1 MQRSPPARPR
11 PHPEPTAPGS
21 VSISSSR
28 SALSKVCMARLLRS
42 RRSRGRSRVNRC
54 SAGGTP
60 HPAAHALQPIPRALR
75 PTPRLS
81 EPAVCPREPRFLP
94 PVRLSGRG
102 AQTWAGRH
110 AWVSAP
116 PCLRSG
122 QRPLWCHSRVLSVYV
137 MNIRPQEWDMIAA
150 QHAPEAPARP
160 ARHPLSPCGPRWRL
174 WPRPRTHAKATATCC
189 APNGFP
195 PMARPS
201 PKKCGGASFLGHLS
215 ILTLK
220 GSDPRPPAPGAAGAG
235 PNARRGR
242 HPGPCALE
250 TEPRGRRRARGGDG
264 GLARAPGCERR
275 RRRGTPGNPA
285 PGGALGAGRGRLVT
299 AAPPT

>member
-1 MQRSPPARPR
+1 MFCQRRARPCAVPSPRDGAGR
-11 PHPEPTAPGS
+11 PAPDCADGSCPGDPCSGAHPPGPGPIPS
-21 VSISSSR
+21 PRRLGAS
-28 SALSKVCMARLLRS
+28 LLARLDQLS
-42 RRSRGRSRVNRC
+42 AKCARRGC
-54 SAGGTP
+54 SGAEGPEGEAGSTG
-60 HPAAHALQPIPRALR
+60 AALGAPRTLQPTPCNPSPAPR
-75 PTPRLS
+75 TPRPAPCLS

-160 ARHPLSPCGPRWRL
+160 ARRPLSPCGPRWRL
-174 WPRPRTHAKATATCC
+174 WPRPRTHAKATAMCC

-195 PMARPS
+195 PKARPS

-220 GSDPRPPAPGAAGAG
+220 GSDPRPPAPGAAGA
-235 PNARRGR
+235 
-242 HPGPCALE
+242 
-250 TEPRGRRRARGGDG
+250 RAE
-264 GLARAPGCERR
+264 RAPGQ
-275 RRRGTPGNPA
+275 TPRSLRP
-285 PGGALGAGRGRLVT
+285 
-299 AAPPT
+299 